1 MFVRNDSPLYL
12 SLVVT
17 ILTLGLIDV
26 EALLVVGHL
35 CLSHVERL
43 TGFLTFEVWRGV
55 SVWPGLLGLD
65 LVSPV
70 AAVFVVTPVIAA
82 PVVTVARAAAVAIT
96 PGLRSLVI
104 IIVIIVIIILPPS
117 GLTEMR
123 TSESMRKYNAMSL
136 RCC

>member
-17 ILTLGLIDV
+17 ILALGLVDV

-35 CLSHVERL
+35 CLRHVKRL

-70 AAVFVVTPVIAA
+70 AAVFVVSPVIAA
-82 PVVTVARAAAVAIT
+82 PVITVAAVTIT
-96 PGLRSLVI
+96 PGLRGAVI

>member
-1 MFVRNDSPLYL
+1 M
-12 SLVVT
+12 
-17 ILTLGLIDV
+17 TLGLVDV
-26 EALLVVGHL
+26 EALLVISHL
-35 CLSHVERL
+35 CLRHVERL
-43 TGFLTFEVWRGV
+43 TCFLTFEVWRGV

-82 PVVTVARAAAVAIT
+82 PVVTVARAAVAIT
-96 PGLRSLVI
+96 PGLRGLVI
-104 IIVIIVIIILPPS
+104 IIVIIVIIILSPS

-123 TSESMRKYNAMSL
+123 SESMRKYNAMSL

>member
-17 ILTLGLIDV
+17 ILTLGLVDV

-35 CLSHVERL
+35 CLRNVQRL

-55 SVWPGLLGLD
+55 TVWPGLLGLD

-70 AAVFVVTPVIAA
+70 AAVFVVSPVIAA
-82 PVVTVARAAAVAIT
+82 PVITVARAAVTIT
-96 PGLRSLVI
+96 PGLRSSVI

-123 TSESMRKYNAMSL
+123 SSESMRKYNAMSL

>member
-17 ILTLGLIDV
+17 ILTLGLVDV

-35 CLSHVERL
+35 CLRHVKRL

-70 AAVFVVTPVIAA
+70 AAVFVVSPVIAA
-82 PVVTVARAAAVAIT
+82 PVITVAAVTIT
-96 PGLRSLVI
+96 PGLRGAVI

>member
-17 ILTLGLIDV
+17 ILALGLVDV

-35 CLSHVERL
+35 CLRHVERL
-43 TGFLTFEVWRGV
+43 TGFLAFEIWRGV

-70 AAVFVVTPVIAA
+70 AAMFVVSPVIAA
-82 PVVTVARAAAVAIT
+82 PVITVARAAVTVT
-96 PGLRSLVI
+96 PGLRSSVI

-123 TSESMRKYNAMSL
+123 STESIRKHNAMSL

>member
-17 ILTLGLIDV
+17 ILTLGLVDV

-35 CLSHVERL
+35 CLRHVKRL

-55 SVWPGLLGLD
+55 TVWPGLLGLD

-70 AAVFVVTPVIAA
+70 AAVFVVSPVIAA
-82 PVVTVARAAAVAIT
+82 PVITVAAVTIT
-96 PGLRSLVI
+96 PGLRGAVI

>member
-17 ILTLGLIDV
+17 ILTLGLVDV

-35 CLSHVERL
+35 CLRHVKRL

-55 SVWPGLLGLD
+55 PIWPGLLGLD

-70 AAVFVVTPVIAA
+70 AAVFVVSPVIAA
-82 PVVTVARAAAVAIT
+82 PVITVAAVTIT
-96 PGLRSLVI
+96 PGLRGAVI